1 MTTDRIG
8 LEVGVYVTSTG
19 QEKLTDLEKLLAR
32 IKAAQDKYSSSLG
45 RGSNQQAKA
54 ARDALDID
62 RDRYRVLR
70 MQMGYQARERR
81 DQDREEQRGIRE
93 AGRLR
98 AQEHRRALSEA
109 RELES
114 AKDKARTSVGRGL
127 SQAGGGARRLA
138 TTGAVAAAAATAVT
152 QRTVD
157 TLTRSAVTIDDAI
170 TQAQIHVFGDQDTA
184 TSRKSA
190 EDLRKRLMPVAS
202 RLGTRTADL
211 MKATVEAAQA
221 GVADD
226 LLDIT
231 VEQGTKYAKLNK
243 LEVPD
248 VLEQSGYALNGLKA
262 FGKVTADTVKSY
274 FDETSYLIATTSA
287 NRKELLS
294 FTKTGLSSGAS
305 VGMNMEQTLAF
316 GGAVTAAGG
325 EGQQASRMLSTQGT
339 RVADWRIKG
348 RNIVGKHHRSAEDR
362 QFLDAVQILGYRD
375 SDSMADAFS
384 KDFFGSLVNAQD
396 KLKSISD
403 PLKRKSITGQLFGKE
418 FGALIDSMIMGGNMR
433 DFHDKLGSAGGYL
446 NKSWAK
452 FTGNLGFILDKIG
465 VVLGNLTE
473 TMGLALKPLWSEV
486 SDFVDRFK
494 GFDRAGDAVR
504 SFTDGML
511 RGFGADSVTTLLT
524 RIVGDPAKFQLDLRT
539 VFSAGKGF
547 AEGVS
552 AVASGVKALF
562 SAFAGPGADA
572 QAMGKLAGEVIAL
585 SAALTVMAPALV
597 TLASLTAIIG
607 GLGRA
612 AVGVAGLVGGGAAA
626 GTAAGGLAA
635 GAGAGAAGAAA
646 GAAGGVAGAAG
657 IAALALA
664 VRAATSY
671 GADKLDGVLGTN
683 KDSALSASGVQRF
696 AFKPGGALGYVY
708 DWLTS
713 EKKPDQGQDGHWA
726 DVGES
731 KRLADMRRS
740 LDKNT
745 AAVTKNTEATK
756 DEARKASESN
766 ARELQAAETKRLNE
780 LTAIRNPAMSG
791 TVGGGGSSAD
801 ALRAR
806 GFNVIGPGGGGG
818 GGPPQA
824 QGGSGGSDTASP
836 DQKSGGSR
844 SWRNNNPGNLEY
856 GPFAKSMGAIGSDGR
871 FAKFPTYEAG
881 RKAQEKL
888 LFDSKGYKDLTLS
901 QAIRRWAPA
910 SENNVPAYIK
920 AMGGDPGKRM
930 SEYSPEQRG
939 KLLDAMQRHEGWRPG
954 TVAGGGGG
962 GSPAGSGP
970 LAGLGGTSKAVENA
984 RALLGAGSSQAAAA
998 LGSKMTPGQW
1008 CADFVNGALKSANIK
1023 GIQGS
1028 IATSFREWGAPVTDG
1043 IKAGDVVVTHRGRK
1057 AGETGGHVG
1066 LATGETRMKNG
1077 RLQYKTVS
1085 GNHGNKV
1092 GEGWEYGDQVEVRRA
1107 IEEAQK
1113 TRDLASGINRPST
1126 AGKGAGP
1133 DPASP
1138 APSQPQGGVL
1148 QMPVAPPRA
1157 RDITSGVPQGGGR
1170 GRNGSAGGPVNV
1182 QIGAVHGGS
1191 PEKNGEEVGR
1201 KVREALNTHYGD
1213 VTPWGL
1219 G

>member
-1 MTTDRIG
+1 MTTDRMG
-8 LEVGVYVTSTG
+8 LEIGVDVTSTG
-19 QEKLTDLEKLLAR
+19 QEKLTDLEKILAR
-32 IKAAQDKYSSSLG
+32 VKAAQDKYSSTLR
-45 RGSNQQAKA
+45 RGSSAQAKA

-62 RDRYRVLR
+62 RDRMRVLR
-70 MQMGYQARERR
+70 QQMGFQARERR
-81 DQDREEQRGIRE
+81 DQQRDEERGIRE

-98 AQEHRRALSEA
+98 AQEHRRAVAEA

-114 AKDKARTSVGRGL
+114 TRDKARSSVGRGL
-127 SQAGGGARRLA
+127 SQAGGGAKRLA
-138 TTGAVAAAAATAVT
+138 TTAAIGAAAAAAVT
-152 QRTVD
+152 KRTVD

-287 NRKELLS
+287 NRKEMLS

-325 EGQQASRMLSTQGT
+325 EGQQAARMLSTQGT
-339 RVADWRIKG
+339 RVADWRNKG
-348 RNIVGKHHRSAEDR
+348 RNIIGKHRKSAEDR

-375 SDSMADAFS
+375 SDSMADSFS
-384 KDFFGSLVNAQD
+384 KDFFGSLINAQD
-396 KLKSISD
+396 KLKGISD

-418 FGALIDSMIMGGNMR
+418 FGALIDSMIMGGNMK
-433 DFHDKLGSAGGYL
+433 DFHDKLGNAGGYL

-486 SDFVDRFK
+486 SDFIDRFK

-511 RGFGADSVTTLLT
+511 RGFGADSVTALLT

-539 VFSAGKGF
+539 VFAAGKGF
-547 AEGVS
+547 AEGIGSIAS
-552 AVASGVKALF
+552 AIKGLF

-572 QAMGKLAGEVIAL
+572 HAIGKLAGEIIGL
-585 SAALTVMAPALV
+585 GAALTILAPALV

-607 GLGRA
+607 GLARA
-612 AVGVAGLVGGGAAA
+612 AAGAATLMGGGAAA

-635 GAGAGAAGAAA
+635 GAGAGAAG
-646 GAAGGVAGAAG
+646 GAAMLAKAGQVIGLAFLVEVAQHFNVLKMDSGKG
-657 IAALALA
+657 IVGNILEEFVPAPL
-664 VRAATSY
+664 RRW
-671 GADKLDGVLGTN
+671 LD
-683 KDSALSASGVQRF
+683 SGKGDQ
-696 AFKPGGALGYVY
+696 
-708 DWLTS
+708 
-713 EKKPDQGQDGHWA
+713 PDQGNGGGWSE
-726 DVGES
+726 VGES
-731 KRLADMRRS
+731 KRLEEMRRS

-745 AAVTKNTEATK
+745 AATIKNTESTK
-756 DEARKASESN
+756 DEAKRAAETKAT
-766 ARELQAAETKRLNE
+766 ELQAAEAKRLND
-780 LTAIRNPAMSG
+780 LVAIRNPAMSG
-791 TVGGGGSSAD
+791 TVGGGGSAAD
-801 ALRAR
+801 ALRSR
-806 GFNVIGPGGGGG
+806 GFNVLGGGGG
-818 GGPPQA
+818 GGGLPTA
-824 QGGSGGSDTASP
+824 QGGAGSPNAQFTGSNADAVKTAASQLGISAKDLATVISYETGGKFDPSVMGGKGGNYQGLIQFGPAERAKYGVTGRETFAEQMPKVVQYLKDRGLKP
-836 DQKSGGSR
+836 GMGLDQLYATINGG
-844 SWRNNNPGNLEY
+844 NPYVDQN
-856 GPFAKSMGAIGSDGR
+856 KSDGNG
-871 FAKFPTYEAG
+871 TI
-881 RKAQEKL
+881 AQHVQRM
-888 LFDSKGYKDLTLS
+888 
-901 QAIRRWAPA
+901 QAQHGNRANA
-910 SENNVPAYIK
+910 FLNS
-920 AMGGDPGKRM
+920 GQG
-930 SEYSPEQRG
+930 
-939 KLLDAMQRHEGWRPG
+939 
-954 TVAGGGGG
+954 
-962 GSPAGSGP
+962 GSGP
-970 LAGLGGTSKAVENA
+970 LAGMGGSSKALDNA

-1028 IATSFREWGAPVTDG
+1028 IATSFRNWGAPVTDG

-1066 LATGETRMKNG
+1066 LATGETRMKDG

-1085 GNHGNKV
+1085 GNHGNAV
-1092 GEGWEYGDQVEVRRA
+1092 GEGWEYADKVAVRRA
-1107 IEEAQK
+1107 QEEAQK
-1113 TRDLASGINRPST
+1113 TKDLAAGINRPST
-1126 AGKGAGP
+1126 AGKGAGV

-1138 APSQPQGGVL
+1138 AQTQPQGGVL

-1157 RDITSGVPQGGGR
+1157 RDITSGVPAGGAR
-1170 GRNGSAGGPVNV
+1170 GRNGSAGGGPVNV

-1213 VTPWGL
+1213 VTPWGM